1 MSGIENDLRSELK
14 TALIQGNWTVKQSHT
29 IENSDE
35 LELKLLF
42 ENLPGVLI
50 WDFFSSNL
58 INEFTP
64 DKTDLNKFKLI
75 SIGLDDVIWTYQL
88 LKIS

>member
-1 MSGIENDLRSELK
+1 MSGIENDLKSELK
-14 TALIQGNWTVKQSHT
+14 TTLIQGDWTVKQFHS

-42 ENLPGVLI
+42 ENLPGILI
-50 WDFFSSNL
+50 WDFFSPNL